1 MQNPTP
7 EIPEARIAQFRK
19 IPFNK
24 VPNPAFI
31 VHTDLLKANGQ
42 ILRNIREKTGAK
54 ILLAQKGFSC
64 FSTYPILREFLDG
77 TSSSGINEALL
88 AKEHFGKEIHIYSP
102 AFTSND
108 VRKLASFSH
117 AIIFNSM
124 QQLAMGI
131 AATEGQ
137 IRPEFGLRI
146 NPQFSTGNADLYNPC
161 TIDSRLGSI
170 RSTLERNLGDYPN
183 TSLNSINGLHF
194 HTLCEEDSDALEQ
207 TAIAFEAKFQDIIK
221 HCKWLNFGGG
231 HHITRPG
238 YNIHRLC
245 EVIEYF
251 QKKYKLTVYLEPSE
265 AVALHTGILN
275 AKVLDILETENT
287 QNAILNISAT
297 CHMPD
302 ILEMPYRPNILD
314 AFPANE
320 KPHTYKLGGLSCLA
334 GDVIGDYSFEK
345 PLKINDTLQ
354 FLDMSHYTMVKTST
368 FNGVP
373 LPTICLFDKSDGLKI
388 IRSFTYE
395 DYRNR
400 LS

>member
-19 IPFNK
+19 IPFDE

-31 VHTDLLKANGQ
+31 VHTDLLRANGE
-42 ILRNIREKTGAK
+42 ILKDIGRKTGAK

-64 FSTYPILREFLDG
+64 FSTYPILREYLDG
-77 TSSSGINEALL
+77 TTSSGVNEALL
-88 AKEHFGKEIHIYSP
+88 AKEHFGKEIHVYSP
-102 AFTSND
+102 AFTSKE
-108 VRKLASFSH
+108 VRKIASFSH
-117 AIIFNSM
+117 TIIFNSM

-131 AATEGQ
+131 TATEGQ
-137 IRPEFGLRI
+137 KCPEFGLRI
-146 NPQFSTGNADLYNPC
+146 NPQFSTGSNDLYDPC
-161 TIDSRLGSI
+161 TTDSRLGTI
-170 RSTLERNLGDYPN
+170 RATLDKNLNNYPH
-183 TSLNSINGLHF
+183 TSLNSIAGLHF
-194 HTLCEEDSDALEQ
+194 HTLCEEDSHALEK
-207 TAIAFEAKFQDIIK
+207 TALAFETHFKDIIVN
-221 HCKWLNFGGG
+221 CKWLNFGGG

-238 YNIHRLC
+238 YDINHLC
-245 EVIEYF
+245 EIIQYF
-251 QKKYKLTVYLEPSE
+251 QKKYDLTIYLEPGE
-265 AVALHTGILN
+265 AVALHTGILH

-302 ILEMPYRPNILD
+302 VLEMPYRPNILD
-314 AFPANE
+314 AYPAND
-320 KPHTYKLGGLSCLA
+320 KAHTYKLGGLSCLA
-334 GDVIGDYSFEK
+334 GDTIGDYSFEK

-354 FLDMSHYTMVKTST
+354 FLDMSHYTMVKTSS

-373 LPTICLFDKSDGLKI
+373 LPAICLFDETNGLKVV
-388 IRSFTYE
+388 RSFTYE

>member
-7 EIPEARIAQFRK
+7 EIPEERIAQFRK
-19 IPFNK
+19 IPFK
-24 VPNPAFI
+24 EVPNPAFI
-31 VHTDLLKANGQ
+31 VHTDLLRSNGH
-42 ILRNIREKTGAK
+42 ILNEIREKTGAK
-54 ILLAQKGFSC
+54 ILLAQKGFAC
-64 FSTYPILREFLDG
+64 FSTYPLLREFLDG
-77 TSSSGINEALL
+77 TSSSGLNEALL
-88 AKEHFGKEIHIYSP
+88 AKEHFGKEIHVYSP
-102 AFTSND
+102 AFTSEEIY
-108 VRKLASFSH
+108 KLASFSH
-117 AIIFNSM
+117 TIIFNSM

-131 AATEGQ
+131 SVTEGLK
-137 IRPEFGLRI
+137 RPEFGIRI
-146 NPQFSTGNADLYNPC
+146 NPQFSTGDTEIYNPC
-161 TIDSRLGSI
+161 TIDSRLGTI
-170 RSTLERNLGDYPN
+170 RSTFEKTYKIIPIPFL
-183 TSLNSINGLHF
+183 SSISGLHF

-207 TAIAFEAKFQDIIK
+207 TAMAFEAKFQDIIR

-238 YNIHRLC
+238 YNVNLLC
-245 EVIEYF
+245 EVIKYF
-251 QKKYKLTVYLEPSE
+251 QEKYKLTVYLEPGE
-265 AVALHTGILN
+265 AIALHTGILN

-302 ILEMPYRPNILD
+302 VLEMPYRPNILD

-320 KPHTYKLGGLSCLA
+320 KAYTYKLGGLSCLA
-334 GDVIGDYSFEK
+334 GDTIGDYSFER

-354 FLDMSHYTMVKTST
+354 FLDMSHYTMVKTTT

-373 LPTICLFDKSDGLKI
+373 LPTICLFNERDGIKL

-395 DYRNR
+395 NYKDR

>member
-7 EIPEARIAQFRK
+7 EIPKSRIAQFKK
-19 IPFNK
+19 IPFK
-24 VPNPAFI
+24 EIPNPAFI
-31 VHTDLLKANGQ
+31 IHTDLLKANGQ
-42 ILRNIREKTGAK
+42 ILKGIREKTGAK

-77 TSSSGINEALL
+77 TSSSGVNEALL
-88 AKEHFGKEIHIYSP
+88 AKEHFGKEIHVDSP
-102 AFTSND
+102 AFTSKD
-108 VRKLASFSH
+108 VVQLASFCDT
-117 AIIFNSM
+117 IIFNSM

-131 AATEGQ
+131 TATEGQ
-137 IRPEFGLRI
+137 RRPEFGLRI
-146 NPQFSTGNADLYNPC
+146 NPQFSTGNNDLYNPC
-161 TIDSRLGSI
+161 TMDSRLGTI
-170 RSTLERNLGDYPN
+170 RATLEKNLKDCSN
-183 TSLNSINGLHF
+183 TSLDSISGLHF
-194 HTLCEEDSDALEQ
+194 HSLCEEDADALEQ
-207 TAIAFEAKFQDIIK
+207 IALAFETKFKDIIT

-231 HHITRPG
+231 HHITRPN
-238 YNIHRLC
+238 YDIKRLC
-245 EVIEYF
+245 EIIEYF
-251 QKKYKLTVYLEPSE
+251 QKKYKLTVYLEPGE

-287 QNAILNISAT
+287 HNAILNISAT

-302 ILEMPYRPNILD
+302 ILEMPYRPNILN

-320 KPHTYKLGGLSCLA
+320 KAHTYRLGGLSCLA
-334 GDVIGDYSFEK
+334 GDTIGDYSFEK

-373 LPTICLFDKSDGLKI
+373 LPAICLFDQSNGLKLV
-388 IRSFTYE
+388 RSFTYQ
-395 DYRNR
+395 DYRDR

>member
-19 IPFNK
+19 IPFNE

-42 ILRNIREKTGAK
+42 ILKGIREKTGAK

-88 AKEHFGKEIHIYSP
+88 AQEHFGKEIHVYSP

-108 VRKLASFSH
+108 VHKLASFSH
-117 AIIFNSM
+117 TIIFNSM

-131 AATEGQ
+131 TATEGLT
-137 IRPEFGLRI
+137 RPEFGLRI
-146 NPQFSTGNADLYNPC
+146 NPQFSTGNTDLYNPC
-161 TIDSRLGSI
+161 TIDSRLGTI
-170 RSTLERNLGDYPN
+170 RATLDRSLKDYPN
-183 TSLNSINGLHF
+183 TSLNSISGLHF

-207 TAIAFEAKFQDIIK
+207 TALAFEAKFQDIIK

-231 HHITRPG
+231 HHITRPD
-238 YNIHRLC
+238 YDIHRLC

-251 QKKYKLTVYLEPSE
+251 QKKYKLTVYLEPGE

-302 ILEMPYRPNILD
+302 VLEMPYRPNILD

-320 KPHTYKLGGLSCLA
+320 KAHTYKLGGLSCLA

-373 LPTICLFDKSDGLKI
+373 LPAICLFNESDGLKLV
-388 IRSFTYE
+388 RSFTYE
-395 DYRNR
+395 DYRDR

>member
-7 EIPEARIAQFRK
+7 EISEARIAQFRK
-19 IPFNK
+19 IPFNE

-31 VHTDLLKANGQ
+31 VHTDLLRANGQ
-42 ILRNIREKTGAK
+42 ILKSIREKTGAK

-88 AKEHFGKEIHIYSP
+88 AKEHFGKEIHVYSP

-108 VRKLASFSH
+108 VHKLASFSH
-117 AIIFNSM
+117 TIIFNST

-131 AATEGQ
+131 KETEGRT
-137 IRPEFGLRI
+137 RPEFGLRI
-146 NPQFSTGNADLYNPC
+146 NPQISTGNTDIYNPC
-161 TIDSRLGSI
+161 TIDSRLGTI
-170 RSTLERNLGDYPN
+170 RATLDRNLKDYPN
-183 TSLNSINGLHF
+183 TSQNSISGLHF

-207 TAIAFEAKFQDIIK
+207 TALAFEAKFQDIIK

-231 HHITRPG
+231 HHITRPD
-238 YNIHRLC
+238 YDIHRLC
-245 EVIEYF
+245 EVIKYF
-251 QKKYKLTVYLEPSE
+251 QKKYKLTVYLEPGE

-302 ILEMPYRPNILD
+302 VLEMPYRPNILD

-320 KPHTYKLGGLSCLA
+320 KAHTYKLGGLSCLA

-354 FLDMSHYTMVKTST
+354 FLDMSHYTIVKTST

-373 LPTICLFDKSDGLKI
+373 LPAICLFNESDGLKLV
-388 IRSFTYE
+388 RSFTYE
-395 DYRNR
+395 DYRDR